1 MKVPMLLASASSSV
15 LTDEVKTAINA
26 GLDSLSATVS
36 DVVMLVIPVSI
47 TIIALTAGV
56 RYALKKVRGV
66 ISQAA

>member
-15 LTDEVKTAINA
+15 LTDEVKTAINT